1 MLSAA
6 EKLMITVDDYLQG
19 EASAEYKHEYLNGEV
34 WAMVGATDSHVTIAG
49 NLFTLLKQSL
59 KGTPCRAYISDMKVN
74 VEKANAFFY
83 PDVLVTCNPKDRDAP
98 LFKQHPLFI
107 AEVLSPSTEA
117 FDRGQKFSVYR
128 QLESLQTYWLIDSR
142 KMSVDCF
149 NRRDNNEW
157 LLHSYENADEIIRIP
172 SLDLEYP
179 LQGLYEEV
187 LFMPPLSIRE

>member
-1 MLSAA
+1 MVSAA
-6 EKLMITVDDYLQG
+6 EKLPLTVEEYLQG

-34 WAMVGATDSHVTIAG
+34 WAMVGATDAHVTIAM
-49 NLFTLLKQSL
+49 NLGFLLKQSL

-83 PDVLVTCNPKDRDAP
+83 PDVLVTCNSKDRDNT
-98 LFKQHPLFI
+98 LFKQHPVFI

-117 FDRGQKFSVYR
+117 FDRGQKFSAYR

-142 KMSVDCF
+142 KLSVDCF
-149 NRRDNNEW
+149 NRKNDNEW
-157 LLHSYENADEIIRIP
+157 LLHGYENADEIIRIP
-172 SLDLEYP
+172 ALDLEYP

-187 LFMPPLSIRE
+187 LFMQP